1 MALKNTARDY
11 GSVAKWLHWSMA
23 ALFLASYCTVYYR
36 QWFTEEETPE
46 NWIALQLHLSVGL
59 TLAALVALRI
69 FWPAANRLPEPE
81 PGRRIEQLAARPRHY
96 TPYAMMVLMPVTGYI
111 GTGVH
116 TEYFLT
122 FEIPKFADTRL
133 FAWLVGDGLRM
144 TFEEFDKPVDFIHT
158 EVMGEGVVWLL
169 RAGHILAAV
178 CHHFG
183 KKDRT
188 IRKMTTGR

>member
-69 FWPAANRLPEPE
+69 FWRAANRLPEPE
-81 PGRRIEQLAARPRHY
+81 PGRRIEQLAARAGHY
-96 TPYAMMVLMPVTGYI
+96 TLYAMMVLMPVTGYI

-144 TFEEFDKPVDFIHT
+144 TFEEFEKPVDFIHK
-158 EVMGEGVVWLL
+158 EVMGELVVWLL
-169 RAGHILAAV
+169 ILGHILAALY
-178 CHHFG
+178 HHFG